1 MVAETN
7 PVVDLICVALS
18 LFSLV
23 LLARVVVS
31 WLEVFGIRLP
41 PAGPLRTAYKLLF
54 DVTEPVLAPLRRI
67 VPPAGM
73 LDLSVLVAFVV
84 IFVARSALCG

>member
-41 PAGPLRTAYKLLF
+41 SAGPLRTAYKLLF

>member
-7 PVVDLICVALS
+7 PIVDLICVALT

-31 WLEVFGIRLP
+31 WLEVFGIRP
-41 PAGPLRTAYKLLF
+41 PASGPLRTVYQLLF
-54 DVTEPVLAPLRRI
+54 DVTEPVLAPIRRI

-84 IFVARSALCG
+84 IFVARNALCG